1 MSRPA
6 SSAWSSGYDSPA
18 LRDGRLRQESF
29 PYPYPASLQGLVF
42 NLRRPLFEDRRVRQA
57 LSLLFDFEWTNRQLF
72 GGRYKRLR
80 SYFDNSEMAA
90 RGLPGADELALLEPL
105 RGKSPRRSSARP
117 TLRR

>member
-1 MSRPA
+1 M
-6 SSAWSSGYDSPA
+6 
-18 LRDGRLRQESF
+18 
-29 PYPYPASLQGLVF
+29 F

-90 RGLPGADELALLEPL
+90 RGLPGADELALLRR
-105 RGKSPRRSSARP
+105 RGRSPRRSSARP